1 MIKNILSLLRFR
13 DYYGESEFI
22 DIAKGYYKVPNN
34 IKIAYEQFKRDLEWQ
49 K

>member
-1 MIKNILSLLRFR
+1 MIKDILSLLRFR

-34 IKIAYEQFKRDLEWQ
+34 YKDAFEQFKRDLKWQ

>member
-1 MIKNILSLLRFR
+1 MIKDILSLLRFR

-34 IKIAYEQFKRDLEWQ
+34 IKIAYEQFKRDLKWQ